1 MPSFWGVVGF
11 FLVADICPGTTAPL
25 CRLNKKR
32 VHLCY
37 IWTFNS
43 GEHTLNTS
51 NCARQLLSFR
61 PIAYW
66 PRVFLSR
73 RMSHLKLNS
82 SGNSECCDLEKK
94 TPKKLGN
101 YKNNTNVF
109 VFQTK
114 LQRYVKK
121 NVSNDSLLVRLI
133 FFLLFRLV

>member
-11 FLVADICPGTTAPL
+11 FLVADLCPRTAALL

-73 RMSHLKLNS
+73 RMSHLKLHS

-94 TPKKLGN
+94 RRKNWVTIKTILTFSFFRQNCSDMLKKM
-101 YKNNTNVF
+101 YQMIRF
-109 VFQTK
+109 
-114 LQRYVKK
+114 
-121 NVSNDSLLVRLI
+121 
-133 FFLLFRLV
+133 